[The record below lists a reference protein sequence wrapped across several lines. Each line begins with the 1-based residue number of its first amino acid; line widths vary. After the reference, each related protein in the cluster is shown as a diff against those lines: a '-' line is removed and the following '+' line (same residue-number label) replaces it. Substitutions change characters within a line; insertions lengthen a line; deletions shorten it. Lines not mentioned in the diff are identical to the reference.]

1 MAGTQ
6 RVICLSEDLLDGG
19 KGLRFALPEL
29 GEDVTGFAVRFQGK
43 VYAYVNRCAHIPIE
57 LDWNH
62 GDFFDITGQ
71 YLICATHGAHYRPE
85 TGFCVLGPC
94 RGQALE
100 ALSVKEQAQQ
110 VLINLE
116 S

>member
-6 RVICLSEDLLDGG
+6 RVICLSADLLDGG

-29 GEDVTGFAVRFQGK
+29 GEEVTGFAVRFQGK
-43 VYAYVNRCAHIPIE
+43 VYGYVNRCAHIPIE

-62 GDFFDITGQ
+62 GDFFDVTGQ
-71 YLICATHGAHYRPE
+71 YLICATHGAHYQPE
-85 TGFCVLGPC
+85 SGFCVFGPC

-100 ALSVKEQAQQ
+100 ALPIEEQAPQ